1 MLETEMSCTVS
12 FRSSIRIPKNHKT
25 HRYKVNVFSKK
36 FYIKVN
42 CVAIWVEATVEDVPL
57 KSKNAVTVCVTVG
70 THL

>member
-1 MLETEMSCTVS
+1 MNIS
-12 FRSSIRIPKNHKT
+12 
-25 HRYKVNVFSKK
+25 SKK

-42 CVAIWVEATVEDVPL
+42 CVTIRVEATVEDVPL